1 MMNNSKKQR
10 TAPATQNGFS
20 LISDEKLLAI
30 YITMLKCRMLEERTR
45 ILFKLN
51 HLNGNTVAGQEAAI
65 AGVVI
70 DLLPEDNVRA
80 VPSDILHLFIKGLA
94 VEKLLAKAFS
104 ASAPDGSV
112 SEQLKLTIDDAMA
125 YKANK
130 NSGIGVVFCNG
141 ASTNDNFWEAA
152 LKVAGANKLPILFVS
167 QGTNGPASG
176 DPKSNGGRT
185 RVKAKTYGFPAIA
198 VEGNDAVAVY
208 RVACEAI
215 AHARM
220 GDGPTLIECQRW
232 QEGDPLANMENYL
245 TRKGLFREEFKRQVG
260 VRFLEELDAAE
271 QVAEKCR

>member
-1 MMNNSKKQR
+1 MMNNSKKQSP
-10 TAPATQNGFS
+10 APAAQNGFS

-30 YITMLKCRMLEERTR
+30 YATMLKCRLLEERMR
-45 ILFKLN
+45 FLFKLN
-51 HLNGNTVAGQEAAI
+51 PLNGNTVAGQEATV

-80 VPSDILHLFIKGLA
+80 VPSDILHLFVKGLP
-94 VEKLLAKAFS
+94 VEKLLAQPLS
-104 ASAPDGSV
+104 AGEPDANA
-112 SEQLKLTIDDAMA
+112 SEQLKLAIDDAIA
-125 YKANK
+125 CKANK
-130 NSGIGVVFCNG
+130 NNGIGVVFSSGESMDHN
-141 ASTNDNFWEAA
+141 SWEAS

-167 QGTNGPASG
+167 QGTNGRAGG
-176 DPKSNGGRT
+176 DVKSNGGRT

-271 QVAEKCR
+271 QVAEKNR